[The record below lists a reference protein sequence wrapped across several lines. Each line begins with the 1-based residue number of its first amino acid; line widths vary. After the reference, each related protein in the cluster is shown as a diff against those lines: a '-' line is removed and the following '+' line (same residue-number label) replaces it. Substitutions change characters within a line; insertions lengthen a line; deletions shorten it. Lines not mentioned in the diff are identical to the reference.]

1 MRRYAPCAK
10 ILIFA
15 AVLILLSACNLP
27 QKSPAATQPASTTP
41 FTLPTPPPTAALPS
55 GAISTVTPGE
65 EPSVPPATDAPATT
79 VTPAAIYPDTPEGVV
94 QAFVGAYPED
104 TNGMLQYLSASVLAS
119 LPAGGPGELLNVQ
132 GDVNGFLILSGSTVP
147 QPPQAEVQGAFQA
160 GTQLVQRTFNLVQEN
175 GRWVING
182 IQ

>member
-1 MRRYAPCAK
+1 MRRYAVCAK
-10 ILIFA
+10 ILKFA
-15 AVLILLSACNLP
+15 AALILLSACNLP
-27 QKSPAATQPASTTP
+27 QKGPAATQPASTTP
-41 FTLPTPPPTAALPS
+41 FILPTPTPTAALPS
-55 GAISTVTPGE
+55 GTLYTVTPGE
-65 EPSVPPATDAPATT
+65 EPSVPPATAAPAA
-79 VTPAAIYPDTPEGVV
+79 VYPDTPEGVV

-104 TNGMLQYLSASVLAS
+104 TNGMLQYLSASLVAS

-147 QPPQAEVQGAFQA
+147 QPPQAEVQGAFQV
-160 GTQLVQRTFNLVQEN
+160 GTQQVQRTFNLVQEN